1 MLTLYTTPVVYLY
14 MDRFSLW
21 WARRHPGRRGGEA
34 RGRYPVRCSRVGD

>member
-21 WARRHPGRRGGEA
+21 WARRHRGGNGDRVPA
-34 RGRYPVRCSRVGD
+34 IPGPLQPVGD